1 MSKSYKS
8 QFYRI
13 IFKKSMRDIPRI
25 LGVILIVAVLCA
37 TLVLGIVAIF
47 GDSVAKINA
56 AYVFE
61 DEDDWFS
68 VGLKYMAKG
77 ANINLRKY
85 NKDDAIDALYDKEVA
100 AVLIINDGDESDS
113 INPALPVDSVKVMYY
128 DSDQFITSMFGTIV
142 NAGVSDYL
150 VLNAT
155 RSAVKVTDPDY
166 SRADVND
173 MEDVLM
179 DYLIGRNHCY
189 KRVVFYD
196 SGDIPIKHYYL
207 GNAMALIILLSASV
221 AMGFT
226 KNDEENFV
234 KTAKRTGI
242 SRFDLFMAK
251 YVPFMG
257 LFSVIAVAGMAVF
270 QYASWDELYVEG
282 LLATFL
288 ATLVLLSL
296 VILIHEILPDKTVST
311 LCCIFASIIG
321 MFLSGNIIPHSFLP
335 DVVAQISDFIITK
348 YPTRMYGQS
357 FFGKIN
363 YSTMGY
369 AAIGLVVTFG
379 LTFLVSFIRGK
390 MSYENS

>member
-1 MSKSYKS
+1 MRNSYKS

-13 IFKKSMRDIPRI
+13 LFKKSMRDIPKI
-25 LGVILIVAVLCA
+25 LSVILIVAILCA
-37 TLVLGIVAIF
+37 TVVLGIIAIV
-47 GDSVAKINA
+47 GENATKISA

-77 ANINLRKY
+77 ANVNLRKY
-85 NKDDAIDALYDKEVA
+85 DKEDAIEALYDKKVA
-100 AVLIINDGDESDS
+100 AVLIINDGDESES
-113 INPALPVDSVKVMYY
+113 INPALPVDTVKFMYY

-142 NAGVSDYL
+142 SAGVSDYL

-155 RSAVKVTDPDY
+155 RSAVKTTDPDY
-166 SRADVND
+166 SRPDVND
-173 MEDVLM
+173 LEDELM

-189 KRVVFYD
+189 ERVVFYD

-207 GNAMALIILLSASV
+207 GNALALITLLSASV
-221 AMGFT
+221 VIGFT
-226 KNDEENFV
+226 KNDEKNFV

-242 SRFDLFMAK
+242 SKFDLFMAK

-257 LFSVIAVAGMAVF
+257 LFSIITVVGMAIF
-270 QYASWDELYVEG
+270 QYASWDEIEIGGLFAT
-282 LLATFL
+282 LLATII
-288 ATLVLLSL
+288 LLSL
-296 VILIHEILPDKTVST
+296 VIFVHEIIPDKTVST

-335 DVVAQISDFIITK
+335 DVVAQISDFVITK
-348 YPTRMYGQS
+348 YPTRMYGQA
-357 FFGKIN
+357 FFGTIN
-363 YSTMGY
+363 YTTVGY
-369 AAIGLVVTFG
+369 GAIGLVLMFG